1 MTAVCNSLA
10 DMLATPRLYF
20 FLTSRL
26 AAAIPSLN
34 FPASCMSSSFG
45 SLHSPAILKTTYRT
59 PISVSS
65 AASWVDA
72 FRPGSSLSRHSTSGD
87 VGFFILQSLMSL
99 LVPPTPQSDTASP
112 PHCIT
117 DKAQIGLSTTK
128 TGSLSDAHK
137 ALRLNNGSAPAS
149 SVGGL

>member
-10 DMLATPRLYF
+10 EMLATPRLYF
-20 FLTSRL
+20 FFTSRL
-26 AAAIPSLN
+26 AAAIRSFS
-34 FPASCMSSSFG
+34 FPASCISSSFG
-45 SLHSPAILKTTYRT
+45 SLQSPATLNTTYRT
-59 PISVSS
+59 PISMSS
-65 AASWVDA
+65 AASCSEA
-72 FRPGSSLSRHSTSGD
+72 FCPGSSLSRHSTSGD
-87 VGFFILQSLMSL
+87 VGFFILQSLTSL

-128 TGSLSDAHK
+128 TDSLSDAHR